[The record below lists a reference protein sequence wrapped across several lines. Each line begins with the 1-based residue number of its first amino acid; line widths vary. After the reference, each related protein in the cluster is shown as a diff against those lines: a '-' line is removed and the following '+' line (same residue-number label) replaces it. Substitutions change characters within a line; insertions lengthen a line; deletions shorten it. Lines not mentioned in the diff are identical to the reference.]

1 MTTLDEI
8 AETVPALHGGTPPI
22 VDECR
27 KRLPPVDL
35 ATFDAWL
42 ADPKMRPQ
50 TIVRRMKIYAEGRD
64 DFPVPSVSSIKRY
77 RKRVLWP
84 R

>member
-8 AETVPALHGGTPPI
+8 AETIPALHGGKRRV

-35 ATFDAWL
+35 ATFDRWL
-42 ADPKMRPQ
+42 ADPKVDPP
-50 TIVRRMKIYAEGRD
+50 TIARRMGAYAEGQD

-77 RKRVLWP
+77 RRALWP